1 DIDNAGFPNTAYR
14 DFIDIAGDAILK
26 FIKKHGQISKKML
39 PRLTK
44 DGLHFLDTLKKNHTE
59 FFSTS
64 VMKINNQTY
73 SFEYRPI
80 ISAVK
85 EILKNKEIATNCVF
99 DYQEIYISIE

>member
-1 DIDNAGFPNTAYR
+1 
-14 DFIDIAGDAILK
+14 
-26 FIKKHGQISKKML
+26 ML
-39 PRLTK
+39 PRSTK
-44 DGLHFLDTLKKNHTE
+44 DRLHFLDTLKKNHTE

-99 DYQEIYISIE
+99 DYQEIYISIEVSKFVKKNLYIDIIAANNMHYYLKCNYYMHLT